1 MKKILFPLLVLL
13 IAALAGAYLYASRPD
28 TVDVVQLSSEVL
40 EQSLVV
46 TGRVQTESVFP
57 LRAETEGRLLNVAE
71 EGAAVT
77 KGAVLARLQ
86 DPDGDILA
94 AQAAAALKAAELALL
109 NLSRYEQ
116 PSAAVQARQARLR
129 HEQAHRRVQQALAM
143 GQLLGEEDLRD
154 AREAEKLLADELR
167 LAELRLSRLEKGGLE
182 QQTRETAVVQA
193 REQMRLAEL
202 RRQRAH
208 VFSPMD
214 GQVLERLH
222 VAGER
227 IAKGDALLTL
237 ASGTGREI
245 IADVDERWL
254 PLLEPGLEAAVLAD
268 AWPDRPFTA
277 TLLRVA
283 PGVDRDRGTLR
294 IRLSSTRWP
303 DFLREGMTVSVQL
316 AGRPQSKPS
325 LPLSALTV
333 SGPATGV
340 WRLVNG
346 RAVFTPV
353 RPGRRTTS
361 RVEILSGLAP
371 QDQVI
376 RNAAGVVAGRPLRA
390 KGLNP

>member
-1 MKKILFPLLVLL
+1 MKKLLIPLLALL
-13 IAALAGAYLYASRPD
+13 IAVSAGVFLYTSRPE
-28 TVDVVQLSSEVL
+28 TVEVVQMSAVVL

-57 LRAETEGRLLNVAE
+57 LRAETEGLLLQVAE
-71 EGAAVT
+71 EGATVA

-86 DPDGDILA
+86 DPDGDMLA
-94 AQAAAALKAAELALL
+94 AQALAALKTAELSLL

-116 PSAAVQARQARLR
+116 PSAGVQAQQVRLR
-129 HEQAHRRVQQALAM
+129 HEQARRRVQQAVAM
-143 GQLLGEEDLRD
+143 GPLLGEEDLRD
-154 AREAEKLLADELR
+154 AREAERLLADELR

-182 QQTRETAVVQA
+182 QQTRETAVLQA
-193 REQMRLAEL
+193 REQLRLAEL
-202 RRQRAH
+202 RRQRAR
-208 VFSPMD
+208 VISPVD

-237 ASGTGREI
+237 VSGSGREI

-268 AWPDRPFTA
+268 AWPDRPFAA

-294 IRLSSTRWP
+294 IRLRSTRWP
-303 DFLREGMTVSVQL
+303 AFLREGMTVSVQV

-333 SGPATGV
+333 SGPTTGV
-340 WRLVNG
+340 WRLLNG

-361 RVEILSGLAP
+361 RVEILSGLTP
-371 QDQVI
+371 QDPVI
-376 RNAAGVVAGRPLRA
+376 RVAAGIVEGRPLRA
-390 KGLNP
+390 TGLNP